1 MQKKALLFT
10 NEVFHLINYLNTGY
24 WVGEDT
30 LAYYNDSGNLAQGD
44 LLGRLIL
51 IEHCNKLILEEF
63 YSGIFKE
70 DYKEVE
76 VEQKDFNRKMDT
88 SKFKNWIAW
97 KTKHKMYI
105 VKDIV

>member
-1 MQKKALLFT
+1 MSKKALLFN

-70 DYKEVE
+70 EYKEVE

-88 SKFKNWIAW
+88 SELKNWIAW

-105 VKDIV
+105 IKE